1 MHEADGVLTE
11 GPELAGAAERRR
23 PRSMYLR
30 VVRQAT
36 GEVLLP
42 WVHWR
47 RSFLGRLRGLMLR
60 RGLAPGEAI
69 LLDERK
75 DSRAA
80 TAIHMFF
87 VSFPIAAVWI
97 DSAGRVA
104 DKALARPWRPYY
116 APRAPARYVLETAPE
131 FLQQV
136 TIDDVLVLEPV

>member
-1 MHEADGVLTE
+1 MHEAGSAGPD
-11 GPELAGAAERRR
+11 GPEQAGAAGRRR
-23 PRSMYLR
+23 PRSTYVR
-30 VVRQAT
+30 VVRQGT

-42 WVHWR
+42 RVHWR
-47 RSFLGRLRGLMLR
+47 RSFLGRLRGLMFR

-69 LLDERK
+69 LLDERA

-97 DSAGRVA
+97 DSAGRVV

-131 FLQQV
+131 FLQLV
-136 TIDDVLVLEPV
+136 NLDDAWVLEPI